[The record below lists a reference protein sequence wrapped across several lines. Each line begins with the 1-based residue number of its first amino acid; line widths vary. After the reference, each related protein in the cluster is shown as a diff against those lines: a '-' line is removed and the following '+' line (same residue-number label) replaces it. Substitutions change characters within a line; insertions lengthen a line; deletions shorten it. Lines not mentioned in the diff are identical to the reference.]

1 MENLHNLSPI
11 FGGKGME
18 YEKSNLLDLATRMR
32 QYQGTFD
39 TSFITTYAHAKWI
52 FDLLFPAVPYKAQY
66 MLSDIADE
74 LNVFEPVF
82 EDILKSFGDN
92 KTPLW
97 KKLTLALISESGLN
111 SVSWSQFN
119 WDNIRERKQQGIKPN
134 FVEIARGLTK
144 LENEL
149 LWPCLLGHPPISK
162 NKFLSYVIK
171 NQLELD
177 EYKEASTTLN
187 GLLNDNLSYIKIL
200 KMSMNDKNF
209 YTYTK
214 QKWYEK
220 HRDLTRRAYRRWTD
234 YDDWDDGVLYYQ
246 ILPKNGVTKM
256 KCLSY
261 EERIWIELDDENKI
275 VDVIYFNHPDLTLD
289 DRLDKLSNEQ
299 DHLIINNL
307 REMSDEEHFQSLLK
321 YDPEHQQGV
330 IRIPNRKKYNPR
342 EYGGEILV
350 KSSHLYD
357 VRLNRVRK
365 ENGNIIMEV
374 EALDGLDFF
383 TVGEIKTD
391 KLTDKTVIYDAIKRQ
406 MIIENQDDC
415 IIPDEICI
423 VVSVSVLTFTKDTL
437 PQMIDG
443 YFMSVQYDLGI
454 QEVIQI
460 VDILS

>member
-391 KLTDKTVIYDAIKRQ
+391 KLTDKNIIYDAIKRQ

-443 YFMSVQYDLGI
+443 YFMSVQYDKGI

>member
-1 MENLHNLSPI
+1 MENLHNLSLTC
-11 FGGKGME
+11 GGQGME
-18 YEKSNLLDLATRMR
+18 YEKSNLLDLATRMK

-39 TSFITTYAHAKWI
+39 ASFITTYTHAKWI

-82 EDILKSFGDN
+82 EDVLKSFGDS

-97 KKLTLALISESGLN
+97 KKLTLALVSESGLN
-111 SVSWSQFN
+111 SVSWNQFN
-119 WDNIRERKQQGIKPN
+119 WNNIRERKQQGIKPN
-134 FVEIARGLTK
+134 FVSIARGLTK

-149 LWPCLLGHPPISK
+149 LWPCLLGHPPITK
-162 NKFLSYVIK
+162 NKFLCFVIK
-171 NQLELD
+171 HQLELD
-177 EYKEASTTLN
+177 NYKEASNILN
-187 GLLNDNLSYIKIL
+187 GLLNDNVTHVKIL
-200 KMSMNDKNF
+200 KMSMTDKNF

-220 HRDLTRRAYRRWTD
+220 HRDLTRRTYRRWTS
-234 YDDWDDGVLYYQ
+234 YDDWNDEVLYYQ
-246 ILPKNGVTKM
+246 ILPKNGITKM

-261 EERIWIELDDENKI
+261 EDRIWVELDSENKI
-275 VDVIYFNHPDLTLD
+275 VDVIYFNHPDLTLE
-289 DRLDKLSNEQ
+289 DRLNKLSMEQ
-299 DHLIINNL
+299 DHLVINNL
-307 REMSDEEHFQSLLK
+307 RKMVDEEQFQGLLK

-365 ENGNIIMEV
+365 DDEFIVLEV

-391 KLTDKTVIYDAIKRQ
+391 KLTDKTVIWDAIKRQ
-406 MIIENQDDC
+406 MVIENQDDC

-423 VVSVSVLTFTKDTL
+423 VITVSVLTFTKDTL

-443 YFMSVQYDLGI
+443 YFMTVQYNKGI
-454 QEVIQI
+454 QDVVQI

>member
-1 MENLHNLSPI
+1 MENLHSLSPI

-289 DRLDKLSNEQ
+289 YRLDKLSNEQ

-391 KLTDKTVIYDAIKRQ
+391 KLTDKTIIYDAIKRH

-443 YFMSVQYDLGI
+443 YFMSVQYDKGI